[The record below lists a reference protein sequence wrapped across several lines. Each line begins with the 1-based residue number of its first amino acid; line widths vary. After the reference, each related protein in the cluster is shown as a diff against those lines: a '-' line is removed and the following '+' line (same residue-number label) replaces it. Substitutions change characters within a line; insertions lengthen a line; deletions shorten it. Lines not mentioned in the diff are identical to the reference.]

1 MYSIQ
6 NFYEFANYY
15 IAVIIIVIIIFNDII
30 DLGLVS
36 QTGLTRIRL

>member
-15 IAVIIIVIIIFNDII
+15 INVLIIVIIIFNDII